1 MSMSFADLGVPSNL
15 VERLAARGIS
25 ESFPIQ
31 EAAIPDALAGKDVV
45 GKAATG
51 SGKTLAF
58 GLPLLARL
66 EKARPRKPTA
76 LILVPT
82 RELAAQ
88 VQKEL
93 AQLTEDKGRR
103 IITIYGGTSYNI
115 ARKAL
120 NFGVDVVVAC
130 PGRLEDMLEQRA
142 FDLQSCTTVVVDEAD
157 RMADMGFLPCVRRI
171 ISATAPNRHVM
182 LFSATM
188 GPDVKSLVKE
198 FTNDAVIHD
207 VVGEEA
213 PSDVDHFFWRV
224 PRDQRPQMTADIVE
238 EYDRAIVF
246 TRTKHGA
253 DRLARQLEERGIS
266 AVPLHGD
273 RTQAQ
278 RERALRSVKSGQ
290 VRVLVATDVA
300 ARGIHIDLLPV
311 VIHYD
316 PPAQANDYL
325 HRSGRTGRA
334 GNTGAV
340 ISLVGEDVIGQVKR
354 LQKALGIPTMIE
366 PREDA
371 PAIRLGAVDDV
382 AAAERLDDRG
392 GKGRSERSSSSR
404 DRDRGPRNF
413 GDRDRGARSDR
424 GFSDRAPRGDRPDR
438 GFGDRDRSSSPRT
451 ERSFSDRAPRGD
463 RPERGNDRPF
473 TPRSDRP
480 ERSFG
485 DRDRAASPRGERSFS
500 DRAPRGDR
508 PERGFADR
516 APRGDRPERGF
527 ADRAREARPDR
538 GSERRPSRDFADRSS
553 SPRGG
558 KEKEGTVSFFN
569 DSKGFGFASDDKGD
583 DLFIHFS
590 SIQGDGFKSLSEGQ
604 KITFEEAEGPKG
616 REARNVRV
624 VGGGRSRR

>member
-1 MSMSFADLGVPSNL
+1 MSMSFADLGVPTNL
-15 VERLAARGIS
+15 VERLKERGIT
-25 ESFPIQ
+25 EAFPIQ
-31 EAAIPDALAGKDVV
+31 EAALPDALAGRDVV

-58 GLPLLARL
+58 GLPLMARL
-66 EKARPRKPTA
+66 TKARPRKPVA
-76 LILVPT
+76 LVLVPT

-88 VQKEL
+88 VQKEI
-93 AQLTEDKGRR
+93 AQLTDDRGRR
-103 IITIYGGTSYNI
+103 VICIYGGTSYNV

-130 PGRLEDMLEQRA
+130 PGRLEDMLEQGA
-142 FDLQSCTTVVVDEAD
+142 LDLSSIETVVVDEAD

-171 ISATAPNRHVM
+171 VGATPKDRHVM

-198 FTNDAVIHD
+198 FTNDAAIHD

-213 PSDVDHFFWRV
+213 PSDVDHYFWRV
-224 PRDQRPQMTADIVE
+224 PRDQRPQITADIVE
-238 EYDRAIVF
+238 EYERAIVF

-253 DRLARQLEERGIS
+253 DRLARQLEERGIT

-278 RERALRSVKSGQ
+278 RERALRSVKNGQ

-316 PPAQANDYL
+316 PPAQAIDYL

-334 GNTGAV
+334 GATGAV

-354 LQKALGIPTMIE
+354 MLKALGLNTSIE

-371 PAIRLGAVDDV
+371 PAIRLGAVDDAV
-382 AAAERLDDRG
+382 AAERLDDRG
-392 GKGRSERSSSSR
+392 GKGRSERSTPR
-404 DRDRGPRNF
+404 EHDRGPRTF
-413 GDRDRGARSDR
+413 ERRERPV
-424 GFSDRAPRGDRPDR
+424 SDRA
-438 GFGDRDRSSSPRT
+438 
-451 ERSFSDRAPRGD
+451 A
-463 RPERGNDRPF
+463 
-473 TPRSDRP
+473 RP
-480 ERSFG
+480 ERSFSERG
-485 DRDRAASPRGERSFS
+485 PRTERPFADRGERG
-500 DRAPRGDR
+500 AR
-508 PERGFADR
+508 PERGPRTTHAPRVERSFADR
-516 APRGDRPERGF
+516 TPRPERT
-527 ADRAREARPDR
+527 
-538 GSERRPSRDFADRSS
+538 SERREPRFAGRSTPARDNEAV
-553 SPRGG
+553 
-558 KEKEGTVSFFN
+558 VSFFN

-590 SIQGDGFKSLSEGQ
+590 NIVGDGFKSLAQGQ
-604 KITFEEAEGPKG
+604 KITFEEAQGPKG
-616 REARNVRV
+616 REARNVRA
-624 VGGGRSRR
+624 VGGGRERR

>member
-311 VIHYD
+311 VVHYD
-316 PPAQANDYL
+316 PPAQATDYL

-366 PREDA
+366 HREDA

-382 AAAERLDDRG
+382 AATERLDDRG
-392 GKGRSERSSSSR
+392 GKGRSERSSSR

-424 GFSDRAPRGDRPDR
+424 SFSDRAPRGDRPER
-438 GFGDRDRSSSPRT
+438 GFGDRDRTSSPRT

-485 DRDRAASPRGERSFS
+485 DRDRSAAPRSDRSFS

-508 PERGFADR
+508 PERGFGDR
-516 APRGDRPERGF
+516 DRSARPERS
-527 ADRAREARPDR
+527 AD
-538 GSERRPSRDFADRSS
+538 RRPSRDFADRSS

-569 DSKGFGFASDDKGD
+569 DSQGFGFASDDKGD

-590 SIQGDGFKSLSEGQ
+590 SIQGDGFKSLSEGM

>member
-1 MSMSFADLGVPSNL
+1 MSFADLGVPSNL
-15 VERLAARGIS
+15 VERLRSFGIS
-25 ESFPIQ
+25 EAFPIQ
-31 EAAIPDALAGKDVV
+31 EAAIPDALAGRDVV

-58 GLPLLARL
+58 GLPLMARL
-66 EKARPRKPTA
+66 GKARPRKPLA
-76 LILVPT
+76 LVLVPT

-93 AQLTEDKGRR
+93 ANLTDDRGRR
-103 IITIYGGTSYNI
+103 VICIYGGTSYNV

-130 PGRLEDMLEQRA
+130 PGRLEDMLEQGA
-142 FDLQSCTTVVVDEAD
+142 LDLSSITTVVVDEAD
-157 RMADMGFLPCVRRI
+157 RMADMGFLPSVRRI
-171 ISATAPNRHVM
+171 VGATPSDRHVM

-188 GPDVKSLVKE
+188 GPDVKSLVRE

-224 PRDQRPQMTADIVE
+224 PRDQRPQITADIIE
-238 EYDRAIVF
+238 EYDRAIIF

-290 VRVLVATDVA
+290 IRVLVATDVA

-311 VIHYD
+311 VVHYD
-316 PPAQANDYL
+316 PPAQATDYL

-334 GNTGAV
+334 GATGAV

-354 LQKALGIPTMIE
+354 LQKALGVPVSIE

-371 PAIRLGAVDDV
+371 PAIRLGAVDDAV
-382 AAAERLDDRG
+382 AAERLDDRG
-392 GKGRSERSSSSR
+392 GKGRSERPTSR
-404 DRDRGPRNF
+404 GNDRGDRGPR
-413 GDRDRGARSDR
+413 
-424 GFSDRAPRGDRPDR
+424 GFERAPRAERSFAER
-438 GFGDRDRSSSPRT
+438 GPRT
-451 ERSFSDRAPRGD
+451 ERSFADRGARTD
-463 RPERGNDRPF
+463 RPERG
-473 TPRSDRP
+473 PRT
-480 ERSFG
+480 ERGFAEPS
-485 DRDRAASPRGERSFS
+485 A
-500 DRAPRGDR
+500 R
-508 PERGFADR
+508 PERGFAERGLR
-516 APRGDRPERGF
+516 AERPERGF
-527 ADRAREARPDR
+527 AERSARPER
-538 GSERRPSRDFADRSS
+538 GFAERSTRPERSARPERGFAERSAA
-553 SPRGG
+553 PRGG
-558 KEKEGTVSFFN
+558 KNGEAVVSFFN

-590 SIQGDGFKSLSEGQ
+590 NIVGDGFKSLTQGQ
-604 KITFEEAEGPKG
+604 KITFEEAQGPKG
-616 REARNVRV
+616 REARNVRA
-624 VGGGRSRR
+624 VGSGRERRY

>member
-1 MSMSFADLGVPSNL
+1 MSVSFADLGVPANL
-15 VERLAARGIS
+15 VERLRERGIA
-25 ESFPIQ
+25 EAFPIQ
-31 EAAIPDALAGKDVV
+31 EAALPDALAGRDVV
-45 GKAATG
+45 GKAVTG

-58 GLPLLARL
+58 GLPLMARIT
-66 EKARPRKPTA
+66 KARPRKPVG
-76 LILVPT
+76 LVLVPT

-93 AQLTEDKGRR
+93 ANLTDDRGRR
-103 IITIYGGTSYNI
+103 VICIYGGTSYSV

-130 PGRLEDMLEQRA
+130 PGRLEDMLEQGA
-142 FDLQSCTTVVVDEAD
+142 LDLSSVATVIVDEAD

-171 ISATAPNRHVM
+171 VGATPENRHVM

-188 GPDVKSLVKE
+188 GPDVKSLVRE
-198 FTNDAVIHD
+198 FTHDAVIHD

-224 PRDQRPQMTADIVE
+224 PRDQRPQFAADIVA
-238 EYDRAIVF
+238 EYDRAIFF

-300 ARGIHIDLLPV
+300 ARGIHIDLMPV
-311 VIHYD
+311 VVHYD
-316 PPAQANDYL
+316 PPAQATDYL

-334 GNTGAV
+334 GATGAV

-354 LQKALGIPTMIE
+354 LQKALGITASIE
-366 PREDA
+366 SPSDA
-371 PAIRLGAVDDV
+371 RAIRLGAVDDAV
-382 AAAERLDDRG
+382 AAERLDDRG
-392 GKGRSERSSSSR
+392 GKGRSERPAAR
-404 DRDRGPRNF
+404 ERGPRSF
-413 GDRDRGARSDR
+413 ERREPRERSSFERPEHSSSDRPRSERPARPERALSERGARPER
-424 GFSDRAPRGDRPDR
+424 AFSERA
-438 GFGDRDRSSSPRT
+438 PRT
-451 ERSFSDRAPRGD
+451 ERNFSDRTA
-463 RPERGNDRPF
+463 RPERASRSERA
-473 TPRSDRP
+473 PRSDRTFI
-480 ERSFG
+480 ERT
-485 DRDRAASPRGERSFS
+485 P
-500 DRAPRGDR
+500 R
-508 PERGFADR
+508 PEREHHGASR
-516 APRGDRPERGF
+516 SVPSRGAG
-527 ADRAREARPDR
+527 REAV
-538 GSERRPSRDFADRSS
+538 
-553 SPRGG
+553 
-558 KEKEGTVSFFN
+558 VSFFN

-590 SIQGDGFKSLSEGQ
+590 NIVGDGFKSLSQGQ
-604 KITFEEAEGPKG
+604 KITFEEANGPKG

-624 VGGGRSRR
+624 VGAGRDRRY

>member
-1 MSMSFADLGVPSNL
+1 MSFADLGVPANL
-15 VERLAARGIS
+15 VERLKSRGIT
-25 ESFPIQ
+25 EAFPIQ
-31 EAAIPDALAGKDVV
+31 EAAIPDALAGRDVV

-58 GLPLLARL
+58 GLPLMARL
-66 EKARPRKPTA
+66 TKARPRKPVA

-93 AQLTEDKGRR
+93 AQLTDDRGRR
-103 IITIYGGTSYNI
+103 VICIYGGTSYNI

-130 PGRLEDMLEQRA
+130 PGRLEDMLEQGA
-142 FDLQSCTTVVVDEAD
+142 LDLSSVQTVVVDEAD

-171 ISATAPNRHVM
+171 VGATPDDRHVM

-188 GPDVKSLVKE
+188 GPDVKSLVRE
-198 FTNDAVIHD
+198 FTHDAIIHD

-213 PSDVDHFFWRV
+213 PSDVDHYFWRV
-224 PRDQRPQMTADIVE
+224 PRDQRPQITADIVE

-253 DRLARQLEERGIS
+253 DRLARQLEERGIT

-273 RTQAQ
+273 RSQAQ
-278 RERALRSVKSGQ
+278 RERALRSVKNGQ

-316 PPAQANDYL
+316 PPAQATDYL

-334 GNTGAV
+334 GATGAV
-340 ISLVGEDVIGQVKR
+340 VSLVGEDVIGQVKR
-354 LQKALGIPTMIE
+354 MQKALGIPSTIE
-366 PREDA
+366 SREDA
-371 PAIRLGAVDDV
+371 TPVRLGAVDDAV
-382 AAAERLDDRG
+382 AAERLDDRG
-392 GKGRSERSSSSR
+392 PKARPERSNAR
-404 DRDRGPRNF
+404 TADRGPRNF
-413 GDRDRGARSDR
+413 ERRERTSSERTPRYEQTSDERGART
-424 GFSDRAPRGDRPDR
+424 DRP
-438 GFGDRDRSSSPRT
+438 RT
-451 ERSFSDRAPRGD
+451 S
-463 RPERGNDRPF
+463 RPERTFVERGARTDANPATRE
-473 TPRSDRP
+473 RVARP
-480 ERSFG
+480 ERS
-485 DRDRAASPRGERSFS
+485 DREPRFARSGAST
-500 DRAPRGDR
+500 
-508 PERGFADR
+508 
-516 APRGDRPERGF
+516 
-527 ADRAREARPDR
+527 R
-538 GSERRPSRDFADRSS
+538 GSEAV
-553 SPRGG
+553 
-558 KEKEGTVSFFN
+558 VSFFN

-590 SIQGDGFKSLSEGQ
+590 NIVGDGFKSLSQGQ
-604 KITFEEAEGPKG
+604 KITFEEANGPKG

-624 VGGGRSRR
+624 VSGGRERRY